1 MEIFAYHKYASAYL
15 LNLCLHMY
23 TKHMIKPLTLREQ
36 EILEI
41 ILSNPLISQKELA
54 ERLGITRSSAA
65 VHISR
70 LTKKGRIKGKGY
82 ITTKEPYVVLA
93 GAANLDILGFTKD
106 PLIPCDSN
114 PGRVRLC
121 PGGVSRNIAENLSRL
136 GVKTE
141 LITAVGNGIAG
152 KYILENCASEGISTR
167 HSLILQNTTSS
178 IYLALMDNDGDM
190 ALALS
195 DMSISDH
202 LTKEYLRKKKN
213 LFDSASV
220 IVADTCLSTE
230 SLEYLLDTSRKT
242 ITCIDPVSVTKGR
255 KLIPMVGKIH
265 TLKMNKLEAEAL
277 SGMEVTSHTSLRK
290 AGDYFLE
297 KGTQRIY
304 ITLGAEGVF
313 YCSADNHGFY
323 TPPSIRVVN
332 ATGAG
337 DAFMAGVVFAS
348 LNQYTIEETVRFS
361 AAAAGLALSGEST
374 VNPDISR
381 ALIEQTLK
389 NQGDTYND
397 GNIS

>member
-1 MEIFAYHKYASAYL
+1 MSFAYL
-15 LNLCLHMY
+15 LNTCLFLY
-23 TKHMIKPLTLREQ
+23 TEIMIKNLTTRER
-36 EILEI
+36 EVLEI
-41 ILSNPLISQKELA
+41 ITHNSLISQKELA
-54 ERLGITRSSAA
+54 DRLGITRSSIA
-65 VHISR
+65 VHISN
-70 LTKKGRIKGKGY
+70 LLKKGHIAGKGY
-82 ITTKEPYVVLA
+82 VTTQDPYVVLA

-106 PLIPCDSN
+106 PLIPRDSN
-114 PGRVRLC
+114 PGHIRMC

-136 GVKTE
+136 GVRTE

-167 HSLILQNTTSS
+167 HSLILQDTTSS

-195 DMSISDH
+195 DMSISDNI
-202 LTKEYLRKKKN
+202 TKEYLRKKRD

-220 IVADTCLSTE
+220 IVADTCLSAE
-230 SLEYLLDTSRKT
+230 SLKYLLDITHKT

-255 KLIPMVGKIH
+255 KLIPMVGRIH

-277 SGMEVTSHTSLRK
+277 SGMEITDNDSLRRT
-290 AGDYFLE
+290 GDYFLK
-297 KGTQRIY
+297 KGTQRVY

-313 YCSADNHGFY
+313 YCSADTHGFY
-323 TPPSIRVVN
+323 APPPIGVVN

-361 AAAAGLALSGEST
+361 SAVAGLALSGEST
-374 VNPDISR
+374 VNPDMSR
-381 ALIEQTLK
+381 VLIEQTLK
-389 NQGDTYND
+389 KQGDTNYD